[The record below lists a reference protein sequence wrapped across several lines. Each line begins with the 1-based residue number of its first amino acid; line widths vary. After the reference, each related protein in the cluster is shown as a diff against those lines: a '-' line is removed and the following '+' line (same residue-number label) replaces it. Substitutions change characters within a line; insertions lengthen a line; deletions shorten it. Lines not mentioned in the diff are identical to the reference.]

1 LVDAWR
7 FPGRTVAIFVGVVA
21 TAWLAACG
29 GGDDTER
36 PAVDPVPQETRD
48 AAAAYVGMT
57 KADAITAAVADGRPW
72 RIGREDDEQFLLT
85 QDFVENRVTFEIDDG
100 KVTAAKLG

>member
-1 LVDAWR
+1 VGSRR
-7 FPGRTVAIFVGVVA
+7 FRAKTAAILGVVVV

-36 PAVDPVPQETRD
+36 PAVDPVPEETRD

-57 KADAITAAVADGRPW
+57 KAEAIAAAEADGRPW
-72 RIGREDDEQFLLT
+72 RIGREDDERFLLT
-85 QDFVENRVTFEIDDG
+85 QDFVEHRVTFEIDDG
-100 KVTAAKLG
+100 EVTAAKLG